1 MSFEQVNFNLDS
13 GKYVSNTRGFYTDTL
28 NAIVSSGL
36 SQRTAR
42 LLLAK
47 VAAKTKNHKQAIRI
61 IAFLTALTVQIL
73 NTEKEERRKARPKS
87 A

>member
-47 VAAKTKNHKQAIRI
+47 VAAKTKNHKQAIKI
-61 IAFLTALTVQIL
+61 VAFLTGLVIQIL
-73 NTEKEERRKARPKS
+73 SIENKGREKPKFKRI
-87 A
+87 